1 MRIIRDPETVY
12 NCYIQE
18 HVTDFCSQPPS
29 AFHLRFYEEGEF
41 LCSPMQ
47 PADCLLLLLDGT
59 IYLYGLNQS
68 GRYLPI
74 SARSDVMLLGDFEY
88 ATGTET
94 QFYAE
99 ARSRIRCLALP
110 IEPNRASLDKDIK
123 FLHSLIRSLTDKFS
137 FQSEIEIP
145 SFTIAERLSD
155 NHTERPKN
163 SFTTTAAAARAP
175 RFKS

>member
-68 GRYLPI
+68 GRYLTI
-74 SARSDVMLLGDFEY
+74 SARSDVMLLEILSMRRHRD
-88 ATGTET
+88 AVLC
-94 QFYAE
+94 
-99 ARSRIRCLALP
+99 RSPQPDPVPCSSYR
-110 IEPNRASLDKDIK
+110 
-123 FLHSLIRSLTDKFS
+123 T
-137 FQSEIEIP
+137 
-145 SFTIAERLSD
+145 
-155 NHTERPKN
+155 
-163 SFTTTAAAARAP
+163 
-175 RFKS
+175 KSGILG

>member
-1 MRIIRDPETVY
+1 MRIIRDTETVY

-18 HVTDFCSQPPS
+18 NVTDFCSQPPS

-59 IYLYGLNQS
+59 IYFYGLNQS

-88 ATGTET
+88 AT
-94 QFYAE
+94 
-99 ARSRIRCLALP
+99 
-110 IEPNRASLDKDIK
+110 
-123 FLHSLIRSLTDKFS
+123 
-137 FQSEIEIP
+137 
-145 SFTIAERLSD
+145 
-155 NHTERPKN
+155 
-163 SFTTTAAAARAP
+163 
-175 RFKS
+175 

>member
-94 QFYAE
+94 QFFAE
-99 ARSRIRCLALP
+99 ARSRIRCPQQLMNTPFPSRGKPARSGWP
-110 IEPNRASLDKDIK
+110 NPFTIKFRYPFSAGNRA
-123 FLHSLIRSLTDKFS
+123 
-137 FQSEIEIP
+137 
-145 SFTIAERLSD
+145 
-155 NHTERPKN
+155 
-163 SFTTTAAAARAP
+163 
-175 RFKS
+175 KSGSVYS

>member
-68 GRYLPI
+68 GRYSPSAAGRNDLPLRPESERTL
-74 SARSDVMLLGDFEY
+74 SAD
-88 ATGTET
+88 
-94 QFYAE
+94 QCQ
-99 ARSRIRCLALP
+99 IRC
-110 IEPNRASLDKDIK
+110 N
-123 FLHSLIRSLTDKFS
+123 
-137 FQSEIEIP
+137 
-145 SFTIAERLSD
+145 
-155 NHTERPKN
+155 
-163 SFTTTAAAARAP
+163 AAW
-175 RFKS
+175 RF

>member
-94 QFYAE
+94 QFY
-99 ARSRIRCLALP
+99 
-110 IEPNRASLDKDIK
+110 
-123 FLHSLIRSLTDKFS
+123 LTDKFS

-145 SFTIAERLSD
+145 SSTIEERLMRYMQISG
-155 NHTERPKN
+155 NHRIEGIEATALVLRCSKRQLLRALKKQCEAGKIERIGHGVYGLIH
-163 SFTTTAAAARAP
+163 S
-175 RFKS
+175 